1 MILTLTGPLAGKT
14 ISLNGRQFVEGRLE
28 VTGDPRSCRMIAN
41 YYVTCYEVEVDGE
54 QVKKNPTEAEAVM
67 LAAIAAVPKEEWA
80 EDDDGTSHPKVAAIA
95 DQLGNYHL
103 TKEQII
109 EVMRK
114 WPLPS

>member
-41 YYVTCYEVEVDGE
+41 YYVTCYEVAVDGE
-54 QVKKNPTEAEAVM
+54 QAKRNPTEAEAAM
-67 LAAIAAVPKEEWA
+67 LAAIVAVPRDEWVTDG
-80 EDDDGTSHPKVAAIA
+80 EDMPHPKVASVA

-114 WPLPS
+114 WPLPL